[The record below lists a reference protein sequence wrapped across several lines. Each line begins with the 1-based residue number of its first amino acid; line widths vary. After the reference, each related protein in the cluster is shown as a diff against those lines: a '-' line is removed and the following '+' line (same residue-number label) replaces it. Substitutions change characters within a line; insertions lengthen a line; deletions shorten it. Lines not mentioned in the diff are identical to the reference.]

1 MRPARMHGA
10 RTRLLRLVA
19 GASEGRPF
27 VIARAGQPLVEG
39 RAASVSRRLRGAGL
53 HRSRRWARSRS
64 ARCARSVSPRRS
76 HFARR
81 RQRRSCLALPRGYL
95 TGRAMGMP
103 RAAGRFRIAMR
114 AWSSAAWRLRS
125 RTASFRPGSVVQVV
139 LVSARRRRWWPLRRR
154 QMDRP
159 RRLMAR
165 RAPLLPA
172 ALKPSSP
179 HVSAQGLGGMT
190 GSASASGFAMA
201 SRQPRSIGGGDGC
214 ERSAPEAQVGQI
226 RRHGVETPGA
236 GQSRPVSLGRLAT
249 KPLVRRCG
257 RPIGTST
264 VRQAWMAA
272 ARWTARPARP
282 PEGLARRGIGGSN
295 RTVGDSRSRG
305 DASWVDQAGARCRLA
320 AGVGIRQSYV
330 AELAMRP
337 QEACGNAA
345 VGYTRRDVGVAGER
359 HRVVPNTQR

>member
-1 MRPARMHGA
+1 MRRARMHDA

-27 VIARAGQPLVEG
+27 VTARAGQPLVEG
-39 RAASVSRRLRGAGL
+39 RAASVSRRLRDVGL
-53 HRSRRWARSRS
+53 HRSRRRARSRS
-64 ARCARSVSPRRS
+64 ARCARSLSPRRS

-95 TGRAMGMP
+95 TSRAMGMP
-103 RAAGRFRIAMR
+103 SAAGRFRIAMR

-125 RTASFRPGSVVQVV
+125 RTASFRPGSVVQVA

-165 RAPLLPA
+165 RAPVLPA
-172 ALKPSSP
+172 ALRPSSP
-179 HVSAQGLGGMT
+179 HVSAHGCGGMT

-201 SRQPRSIGGGDGC
+201 SRPPRAS
-214 ERSAPEAQVGQI
+214 EAATDASGPPRGPVGRV

-236 GQSRPVSLGRLAT
+236 GQSRPASLGRLAT

-272 ARWTARPARP
+272 ARWTARPARS

-305 DASWVDQAGARCRLA
+305 DASWVDQAGARWRLA

>member
-64 ARCARSVSPRRS
+64 ARCARSLSPRRS

-95 TGRAMGMP
+95 TSRAIGMP
-103 RAAGRFRIAMR
+103 SAAGRFRIAMR

-125 RTASFRPGSVVQVV
+125 RTASFRPGSVVQVA

-179 HVSAQGLGGMT
+179 HVSAQGRGGMT

-201 SRQPRSIGGGDGC
+201 SRRPRAS
-214 ERSAPEAQVGQI
+214 EAATDASGPPRGPVGRV
-226 RRHGVETPGA
+226 RRHGVETSGA
-236 GQSRPVSLGRLAT
+236 GRSRPAASAGWRRSRWSGDAAGRLE
-249 KPLVRRCG
+249 PRPSGRPGWRRRGGPPVRRARPRASRAVVSAG
-257 RPIGTST
+257 RTGPSETRALAATRRGWTRPGRGAVSPQAWASLPAMSLNPRCAP
-264 VRQAWMAA
+264 RQAVR
-272 ARWTARPARP
+272 ARLLITRDAT
-282 PEGLARRGIGGSN
+282 LA
-295 RTVGDSRSRG
+295 
-305 DASWVDQAGARCRLA
+305 
-320 AGVGIRQSYV
+320 
-330 AELAMRP
+330 
-337 QEACGNAA
+337 
-345 VGYTRRDVGVAGER
+345 
-359 HRVVPNTQR
+359 